1 MTLCAK
7 FGSESRSFDSDLV
20 EYLVPLPSVCG
31 VPVRPAPV
39 RAGSIQ
45 SSTLPPSAAASRT
58 GSDRCL
64 CSFISVRRSE
74 APPFV
79 LLARAGPAEDHRVRR
94 HRSVAGNPGG
104 QSTSSAS
111 RSCAESSTPRL
122 SACFFVCVPCVAPSR
137 FLSAVWRP
145 AADSYLSPSALR
157 VRELPVASC
166 CPCFALAEWNFALLR
181 RCSYFRHLCMGSSSS
196 RSSLQIDFE
205 RQVQQ
210 PVLASFRL

>member
-1 MTLCAK
+1 LWGSLCAQHRCGQGRYRAVPCRPLQPRQEQDPIGACAP
-7 FGSESRSFDSDLV
+7 FSLCVGARHLRSFFSLV
-20 EYLVPLPSVCG
+20 QVQLRITGFVGTGRSQATQVASPPAA
-31 VPVRPAPV
+31 PRAPAPS
-39 RAGSIQ
+39 RA
-45 SSTLPPSAAASRT
+45 P
-58 GSDRCL
+58 
-64 CSFISVRRSE
+64 
-74 APPFV
+74 
-79 LLARAGPAEDHRVRR
+79 
-94 HRSVAGNPGG
+94 
-104 QSTSSAS
+104 
-111 RSCAESSTPRL
+111 PRL

-157 VRELPVASC
+157 VRELQVASC

-210 PVLASFRL
+210 PVLASFRF

>member
-1 MTLCAK
+1 
-7 FGSESRSFDSDLV
+7 
-20 EYLVPLPSVCG
+20 
-31 VPVRPAPV
+31 
-39 RAGSIQ
+39 
-45 SSTLPPSAAASRT
+45 LPPSAAASRT

-64 CSFISVRRSE
+64 CSFLSVRRSA

-122 SACFFVCVPCVAPSR
+122 SACFFICVPCVAPSR

-157 VRELPVASC
+157 VRELQAASC

-181 RCSYFRHLCMGSSSS
+181 CCSYFRHLCMASSSS

>member
-31 VPVRPAPV
+31 VPVRLAPV

-64 CSFISVRRSE
+64 CSFLSVRRSA

-111 RSCAESSTPRL
+111 RSCAESSTPPGRAL
-122 SACFFVCVPCVAPSR
+122 AFSFVCR
-137 FLSAVWRP
+137 
-145 AADSYLSPSALR
+145 
-157 VRELPVASC
+157 
-166 CPCFALAEWNFALLR
+166 ALLPLVSSR
-181 RCSYFRHLCMGSSSS
+181 LCGDLLPIPTSLLLLFASVSS
-196 RSSLQIDFE
+196 RSQAAAPALPLLNGTLLCCVAVPTSGTCAWD
-205 RQVQQ
+205 
-210 PVLASFRL
+210 PVAAGAACR